1 MNKKLTD
8 LQRLILLG
16 VVADYRRL
24 KRQQVPEWGPYNVP
38 KEIIDLRKAK
48 QAGAV
53 VVDAERWTGMKIT
66 SDAQRMAVTRAYIAL
81 EKMGLIKRMN
91 LSWSG
96 TRCTHLAPTIT
107 AGVKLANEL
116 TKEISRAKAA
126 ARMRSAARNK
136 AAIAAETGPA
146 TITAGERR
154 RLAAEALAKRASD
167 G

>member
-1 MNKKLTD
+1 MDRKLTD
-8 LQRLILLG
+8 LQRFILLG

-24 KRQQVPEWGPYNVP
+24 KRTRVPEWGPYNVP
-38 KEIIDLRKAK
+38 REIIDLRKAK

-66 SDAQRMAVTRAYIAL
+66 SDAQRMAVSRSYVAL
-81 EKMGLIKRMN
+81 EKMGLIQRMN

-96 TRCTHLAPTIT
+96 TRCTHLAPTP
-107 AGVKLANEL
+107 AGLKLAAAL